1 MRPRFDTLPRPSAVY
16 NENRDGSRGT
26 DIERKVNV
34 DWQGLLTGGV
44 VLAAAAYV
52 GVRVWQSV
60 SGRAKAGC
68 GSGCDTCPAN
78 KSSDALEGFVSLND
92 VRGAKR

>member
-1 MRPRFDTLPRPSAVY
+1 MRY
-16 NENRDGSRGT
+16 RDGSRET
-26 DIERKVNV
+26 DIEGKLNV
-34 DWQGLLTGGV
+34 DWQGLLAGGV

-60 SGRAKAGC
+60 SGRGKAGC
-68 GSGCDTCPAN
+68 GTGCGSCPAN
-78 KSSDALEGFVSLND
+78 KSSDAPEGFVSLND